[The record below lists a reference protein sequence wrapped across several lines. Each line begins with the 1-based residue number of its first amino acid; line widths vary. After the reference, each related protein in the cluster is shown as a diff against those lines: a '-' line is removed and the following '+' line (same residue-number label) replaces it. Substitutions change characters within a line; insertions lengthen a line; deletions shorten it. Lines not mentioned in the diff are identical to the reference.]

1 MDLQLVKGLDKLGIK
16 VIHNVAA
23 APVKGLQWRYG
34 LLLKG

>member
-23 APVKGLQWRYG
+23 APVKGCNG
-34 LLLKG
+34 ATVFC